1 MWESPPQYSDRC
13 GYKRNKLA
21 NSQTGLRVDS
31 EPSRPSF
38 EDALAMAHKQRHK
51 SLAVDWGATEY
62 LLADD
67 KQYASNDEDNYDYD
81 YQHHCCHC
89 YYDEY
94 SIDDYYCS
102 SNCSIVIDMR
112 IMMIIIMI
120 KCYGLPWPLHIS

>member
-1 MWESPPQYSDRC
+1 
-13 GYKRNKLA
+13 
-21 NSQTGLRVDS
+21 
-31 EPSRPSF
+31 
-38 EDALAMAHKQRHK
+38 MAHKQRHK
-51 SLAVDWGATEY
+51 SLAVDWGSTEY